1 MFGAAMAS
9 ARRES
14 AERAWEERE
23 GGEGGSTA
31 PSEGVT
37 AEARGPGRP
46 QTEGRA
52 GDVHAERGDSPH
64 ALTLRRMTLQA
75 NADDANAKPFH
86 A

>member
-1 MFGAAMAS
+1 MAS

-23 GGEGGSTA
+23 GSEGGSTA

-52 GDVHAERGDSPH
+52 GDVHAE
-64 ALTLRRMTLQA
+64 LTLRRMTLQA